1 MKTMKTLINK
11 LRQSSFAIL
20 ASLVVLSS
28 CKKDFSGNPS
38 TPNSMSMSGNIPAFM
53 PLGVALNGFGN
64 YPADSI
70 YVIYPCERDL
80 VRDAIPASAL
90 PISIQDYQTDNY
102 AAFNQQDAYT
112 ISDTEGNLKAYI
124 SIIRFNNKPV
134 ALEFSMD
141 GSFKKVLEQREWA
154 DLDNDGWHTG
164 GLFEDRDGT
173 YSDNIEPYTLP
184 DEIKNYLSVNFPEDS
199 LLKAFRTKEDAYLVI
214 TKNNGGY
221 AHVFNGNLEPQK
233 YLALCGSNCQLE
245 DIEKSNLSS
254 TIQNRLSNTFP
265 NYVFNKSDLMTV
277 NNSNLGTLVLI
288 NANNTRYAVTFNNN
302 GDMISKKAIY

>member
-1 MKTMKTLINK
+1 MKNNINK

-20 ASLVVLSS
+20 ASLVLFSS
-28 CKKDFSGNPS
+28 CKKDFSGTPVNPNPIS
-38 TPNSMSMSGNIPAFM
+38 ISNSVPAFLPM
-53 PLGVALNGFGN
+53 GVALDGFGN
-64 YPADSI
+64 YPADSV

-80 VRDAIPASAL
+80 LRDAIPASAL
-90 PISIQDYQTDNY
+90 PLSIQDYQTVYYENFD
-102 AAFNQQDAYT
+102 QLSAYT
-112 ISDTEGNLKAYI
+112 ISDTEGNLKAFL

-164 GLFEDRDGT
+164 GLFEERNGAN
-173 YSDNIEPYTLP
+173 SDNIDPYSLP
-184 DEIKNYLSVNFPEDS
+184 DEIKNYLSANFPEDS
-199 LLKAFRTKEDAYLVI
+199 LLKAYRTKEDAYLIV

-254 TIQNRLSNTFP
+254 GIQNKLLTTFP
-265 NYVFNKSDLMTV
+265 NYVFNQADMMIV
-277 NNSNLGTLVLI
+277 NNSTMGTMVLI
-288 NANNTRYAVTFNNN
+288 NANNTRYAVSFNNN
-302 GDMISKKAIY
+302 GDMISNKVVY